1 MPAQPHN
8 PIARGRSDLFTTQQ
22 GQITRLGGGGNNKSG
37 GGLLLKAPPSDC
49 TCPPLFAPLTK
60 KELKKG
66 LRGVEKNVTTLPS
79 RLLALLRQH
88 HTRAL
93 DLFRFVDRDED
104 GSITRDELE
113 VALKCLGVDATRGD
127 LDDFMSGCAAVVGE
141 FDASS
146 DPPGSLT
153 FRTLQRALLQQSA
166 TRETATQVA
175 ARVKERRE
183 AIAEQRAALAREGVL
198 QELLAY
204 AEEERERGK
213 AREAEL
219 EEEVRSLKAQLRDQ
233 KLQSDKRE
241 RELQAEMKKQLRE
254 VQRDSE
260 RRDRELQAEQ
270 LAEFK
275 KRANEQG
282 GLQVQAGALRE
293 QQQLQVA
300 PAATGDVNPLDR
312 VVALS

>member
-1 MPAQPHN
+1 M
-8 PIARGRSDLFTTQQ
+8 
-22 GQITRLGGGGNNKSG
+22 
-37 GGLLLKAPPSDC
+37 
-49 TCPPLFAPLTK
+49 
-60 KELKKG
+60 
-66 LRGVEKNVTTLPS
+66 
-79 RLLALLRQH
+79 
-88 HTRAL
+88 
-93 DLFRFVDRDED
+93 
-104 GSITRDELE
+104 
-113 VALKCLGVDATRGD
+113 
-127 LDDFMSGCAAVVGE
+127 
-141 FDASS
+141 
-146 DPPGSLT
+146 
-153 FRTLQRALLQQSA
+153 
-166 TRETATQVA
+166 
-175 ARVKERRE
+175 
-183 AIAEQRAALAREGVL
+183 L

-260 RRDRELQAEQ
+260 RRERELQAEQ